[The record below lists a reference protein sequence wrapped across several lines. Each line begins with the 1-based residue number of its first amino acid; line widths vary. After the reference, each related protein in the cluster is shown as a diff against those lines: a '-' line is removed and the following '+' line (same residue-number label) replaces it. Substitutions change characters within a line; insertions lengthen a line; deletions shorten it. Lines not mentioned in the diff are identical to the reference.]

1 MLKIK
6 GGVILHVIVIGGGP
20 AGMMAAGQAAAAGAS
35 VLLLERNDRLGKK
48 LAITGKGRGNVTN
61 AADIGDFIQQFPG
74 NGSFLYTAFYRFTN
88 EDVRNFFLAEGVPT
102 VLERGGRVFP
112 ESQRAAD
119 LVAAMESFLR
129 RQKVRVQ
136 FGRRVTAILTS
147 GNQVCGISCGEE
159 QLQADA
165 VVLAT
170 GGASYPATGSS
181 GDGYLLAKT
190 QGHTVITPHPAL
202 VPLETAEAWSRELV
216 GLSLKNVTARV
227 KVNGKLIAEEFGEML
242 FTHYGLSGPIILTLS
257 RVVVQAL
264 EQKQQPLILLNLKPA
279 LTPEQLD
286 ARLLRDFEK
295 YARKQFKN
303 SLLDLL
309 PQRLIAPV
317 MLLSGIPPELP
328 VHQVSKIQRTAL
340 LEVLTCLPLT
350 VTGKR
355 PLREAIVTAGGVS
368 VKEVNPATM
377 ESKLIKGLYFAGEL
391 LDVDGNTG
399 GYNLQAAFSTGF
411 LAGSSAASKE

>member
-1 MLKIK
+1 MR
-6 GGVILHVIVIGGGP
+6 VVVVGGGP
-20 AGMMAAGQAAAAGAS
+20 AGMMAAGQAAVAGAS
-35 VLLLERNDRLGKK
+35 VILLERNERLGKK
-48 LAITGKGRGNVTN
+48 LNITGKGRGNVTN
-61 AADIGDFIQQFPG
+61 SADIGDFIQQFPG

-88 EDVRNFFLAEGVPT
+88 DDVRHFFLEQGVPT
-102 VLERGGRVFP
+102 VEERGGRVFP
-112 ESQRAAD
+112 QSQRAAD
-119 LVAAMESFLR
+119 LVVAMERFLN
-129 RQKVRVQ
+129 RQKVQVK
-136 FGRRVTAILTS
+136 FGRRVTAILTTGDRVS
-147 GNQVCGISCGEE
+147 GVSCGDEKFP
-159 QLQADA
+159 ADA

-170 GGASYPATGSS
+170 GGASYPATGSG
-181 GDGYLLAKT
+181 GDGYLLVKKL
-190 QGHTVITPHPAL
+190 GHTVISPHPAL
-202 VPLETAEAWSRELV
+202 VPLETAEAWCRELV

-227 KVNGKLIAEEFGEML
+227 KLNGKIIAEEFGEML

-257 RVVVQAL
+257 RVVVRAL
-264 EQKQQPLILLNLKPA
+264 EQKLQPLIELNLKPA
-279 LTPEQLD
+279 LTTEQLD

-303 SLLDLL
+303 GLVDLL

-317 MLLSGIPPELP
+317 IALAGIPPEMP
-328 VHQVSKIQRTAL
+328 VHQISKKQRAAL

-368 VKEVNPATM
+368 VKEIDPATM
-377 ESKLIKGLYFAGEL
+377 ESKLIKELYFAGEL

-411 LAGSSAASKE
+411 LAGSSAGGKE